1 MKRFTAILIAGVL
14 AGVGQVAAAQAIHH
28 KCKGDFGGQATAC
41 IKAPRDGATVDGAS
55 IKVTLTATDM
65 GAAHYHLFLDTDVP
79 AEGQAIPEA
88 PGITHLAA
96 GAKEFRL
103 ASVPA
108 GNHRLIVALG
118 DGGHGA
124 IARQKT
130 DTAYFTVPGK

>member
-1 MKRFTAILIAGVL
+1 MKTNTAMLIAGVL
-14 AGVGQVAAAQAIHH
+14 TVVGQSVAAQAIHH
-28 KCKGDFGGQATAC
+28 KCKGDFGGQAAAC

-55 IKVTLTATDM
+55 IKVTLTAAEM
-65 GAAHYHLFLDTDVP
+65 GGAHYHLFLDTDVP

-108 GNHRLIVALG
+108 GNHRLIVVLG
-118 DGGHGA
+118 DGGHVA
-124 IARQKT
+124 VARAKS
-130 DTAYFTVPGK
+130 DTAYFTVAGK